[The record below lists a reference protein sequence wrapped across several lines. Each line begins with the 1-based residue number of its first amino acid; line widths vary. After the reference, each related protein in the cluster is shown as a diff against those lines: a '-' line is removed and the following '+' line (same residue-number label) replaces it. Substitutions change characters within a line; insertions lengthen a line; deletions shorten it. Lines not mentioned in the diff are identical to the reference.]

1 MSGKQWN
8 GSNAVVKIA
17 QAGITRASA
26 FAHSSSTCFEVDR
39 VNRKDRETGDSKE
52 RLLSGPF
59 QDQTTKLFIVDL
71 PSKKFDLLRSRYFDL
86 AVSVAD
92 TEQHAARR
100 KAKILEIPPRKC
112 TWSCLQSQGRYK
124 HF

>member
-1 MSGKQWN
+1 MPLLS
-8 GSNAVVKIA
+8 
-17 QAGITRASA
+17 
-26 FAHSSSTCFEVDR
+26 AHSSSTCFEVDR
-39 VNRKDRETGDSKE
+39 DNGKDRETGDSKE

-59 QDQTTKLFIVDL
+59 QDQTTKLIIVDL

-92 TEQHAARR
+92 TYQHAARR
-100 KAKILEIPPRKC
+100 KAKILEIPPRQC
-112 TWSCLQSQGRYK
+112 TWSCLQSQSKYE